1 MGDGYEVEVIDGEG
15 ILLLGLCVVD
25 EGILDG
31 EGKRDR
37 ASPGGAPIFRSL
49 AID

>member
-1 MGDGYEVEVIDGEG
+1 VGDGYEVEVIDGEG

-37 ASPGGAPIFRSL
+37 ASSGGAPIFRSL